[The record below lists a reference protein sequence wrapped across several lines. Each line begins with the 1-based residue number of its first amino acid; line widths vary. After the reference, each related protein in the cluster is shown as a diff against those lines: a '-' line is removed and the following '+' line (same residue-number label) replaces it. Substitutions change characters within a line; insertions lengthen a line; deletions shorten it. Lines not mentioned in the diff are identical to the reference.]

1 LNLKRSDE
9 PVISKRSKS
18 NKYKCPQG
26 VSYYGKSNK
35 KERGIKGKLIL
46 DGDDLELDKLYLGNK

>member
-1 LNLKRSDE
+1 MRSDE

-35 KERGIKGKLIL
+35 KERGIKGKLVL
-46 DGDDLELDKLYLGNK
+46 DRVGLELDI

>member
-1 LNLKRSDE
+1 MRSDE

-35 KERGIKGKLIL
+35 KERGIKGKLDLDRVDFEFLIL
-46 DGDDLELDKLYLGNK
+46 HIGNK